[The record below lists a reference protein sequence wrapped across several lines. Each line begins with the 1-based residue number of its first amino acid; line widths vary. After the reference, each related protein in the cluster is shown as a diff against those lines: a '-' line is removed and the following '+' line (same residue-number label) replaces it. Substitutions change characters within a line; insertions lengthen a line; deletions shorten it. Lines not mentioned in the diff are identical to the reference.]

1 MRGMQAKKIQ
11 QNLQKRKHLFVAIMP
26 ALLVFFSMQ
35 AAAQNQAS
43 VQVNGE
49 TGRHIAISDSQ
60 AISVDFVGSQDA
72 VQSLQSGQAQPLSL
86 DRGDFDEDGIEDL
99 VAGYSSPKGKGMV
112 VLFRGNLDA
121 FAPQSE
127 GSWLAIGRGQ
137 FPPTFLSIGATFP
150 LSAAADFLGAGNFL
164 GSGHLDVVAAARGG
178 NTLYFLAGNGSGNLG
193 VPEPIQLPGAL
204 SAMAAGRFGA
214 SNSRSTVIV
223 GVSGPKPAVLVY
235 SGSSQGL
242 SPTGQ
247 FALNAPATSFAFDD
261 VDGDGQPD
269 VIMVTGR
276 RISIL
281 HASGPGG
288 KPQLETLSLP
298 ISAVAVT
305 TGFFVHDRGWRRQ
318 IAVLDAAGSV
328 HVVAHGGFDSRGWT
342 KAEVAIMRNALRNG
356 RPNPFARTEAG
367 PATDGWKI
375 VETLPAIASARSSG
389 AIMVS
394 SRIFGQGTDD
404 VLVLDSDSG
413 KIAVATHPR
422 VTHGASSFIPA
433 KLSTRLYSAGAP
445 VAALSFPVNVDA
457 REGLVVLHRGQ
468 TMPAVMMPAAVG
480 SLTSQSTQE
489 AK

>member
-247 FALNAPATSFAFDD
+247 FALMRRQPLSPSTMLMGMAGPMWSWLPAGPSPFCMHPGAW
-261 VDGDGQPD
+261 P
-269 VIMVTGR
+269 
-276 RISIL
+276 
-281 HASGPGG
+281 ASQNS
-288 KPQLETLSLP
+288 KTLSLP
-298 ISAVAVT
+298 ISAVAAT
-305 TGFFVHDRGWRRQ
+305 TGF
-318 IAVLDAAGSV
+318 LCTTAAGDGKSPSWMTRAAV
-328 HVVAHGGFDSRGWT
+328 HVVAHGGFDSRG
-342 KAEVAIMRNALRNG
+342 
-356 RPNPFARTEAG
+356 
-367 PATDGWKI
+367 
-375 VETLPAIASARSSG
+375 
-389 AIMVS
+389 
-394 SRIFGQGTDD
+394 
-404 VLVLDSDSG
+404 
-413 KIAVATHPR
+413 
-422 VTHGASSFIPA
+422 
-433 KLSTRLYSAGAP
+433 
-445 VAALSFPVNVDA
+445 
-457 REGLVVLHRGQ
+457 
-468 TMPAVMMPAAVG
+468 
-480 SLTSQSTQE
+480 
-489 AK
+489 